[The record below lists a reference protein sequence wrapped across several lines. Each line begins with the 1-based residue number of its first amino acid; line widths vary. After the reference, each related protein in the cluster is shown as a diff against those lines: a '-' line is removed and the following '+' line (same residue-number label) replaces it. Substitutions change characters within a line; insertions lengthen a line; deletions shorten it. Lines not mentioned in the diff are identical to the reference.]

1 MIWFWLYYCAVCWI
15 VEARHVVEHTPRI
28 INWNFSHRSPEFRV
42 ALYLFLSVLFVLI
55 APITLPVVGVYYTIE
70 ILRGRR

>member
-15 VEARHVVEHTPRI
+15 VEARHVAEHTPRI

-42 ALYLFLSVLFVLI
+42 ALYLFLSDSR
-55 APITLPVVGVYYTIE
+55 P
-70 ILRGRR
+70 RRFKR